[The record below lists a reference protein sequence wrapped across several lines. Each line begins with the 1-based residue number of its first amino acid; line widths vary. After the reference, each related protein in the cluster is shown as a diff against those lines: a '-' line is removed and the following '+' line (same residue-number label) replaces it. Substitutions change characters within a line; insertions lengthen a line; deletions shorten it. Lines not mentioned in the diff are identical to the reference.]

1 MRSRDFGFHQADYA
15 AIVEQF
21 AAETEAVVFLTEN
34 YGDEEIHSQIPG
46 LFFRQEVENLAHD
59 IRIFGCRYRVNGEG
73 LVFEMF

>member
-34 YGDEEIHSQIPG
+34 YGDEEIHAAIPG
-46 LFFRQEVENLAHD
+46 VSMREEVVNLAHD
-59 IRIFGCRYRVNGEG
+59 IRIFGCRSRVNGYG
-73 LVFEMF
+73 LVYEMF